1 MLRKDSRVAGRRL
14 SSSLTTAHNGE
25 AMTAASGCSPD
36 ISTALQNV
44 THEIRQAQVFLTSE
58 KDIDPRVLTDF
69 RDAVNRVRNT
79 AWAVAQYANSKEAEA
94 DPRAF
99 LSLLAGERV
108 RVAYQLCRLVQA
120 DMENSEIAFQKGQ
133 LLQLR
138 DATSELTH
146 QLGEVVG

>member
-1 MLRKDSRVAGRRL
+1 
-14 SSSLTTAHNGE
+14 
-25 AMTAASGCSPD
+25 MTAVSGCSPD
-36 ISTALQNV
+36 ISTALRNV
-44 THEIRQAQVFLTSE
+44 THEIRQAQVLLTSE

-79 AWAVAQYANSKEAEA
+79 AWAVAQYANSKEGEA

-108 RVAYQLCRLVQA
+108 RVAYQLCKHVQA
-120 DMENSEIAFQKGQ
+120 DLANTEIQFQKGQ

-138 DATSELTH
+138 DATQELAS
-146 QLGEVVG
+146 QLGKVVGE